1 MFMIAV
7 ALLVAALIMIISR
20 DKFRNEKEGYDYSGT
35 VRNFIIGGIIFAGV
49 IGFFS
54 LVRTVPAGHVGVVDL
69 WGNVEE
75 QVRKPGIN
83 LVNPFV
89 NLVLMDVQTQELKET
104 MQVPSKEGLTMD
116 VEISIL
122 YRLSPDKASNIYKT
136 IGRDYDEV
144 VVVPQFRSAVRE
156 ATVFYEA
163 KALYTS
169 SRDEITNKIFADLEK
184 MLSERGVIL
193 EKVLLRAVQLPGTVS
208 QAIEQKLKAEQESE
222 QMKFVLTK
230 ESQEAQRKVIEAKG
244 IAEAQGIINKTLTQA
259 YLQHEAIKAQMMM
272 ANSSNHTTV
281 YIPSGDNGIPL
292 VRTVNTESNQTSK

>member
-1 MFMIAV
+1 MFV
-7 ALLVAALIMIISR
+7 FALLLLVLSLVLVVSSG
-20 DKFRNEKEGYDYSGT
+20 KFRNKQEGYDYSPAAKDFG
-35 VRNFIIGGIIFAGV
+35 IGGLILAIV
-49 IGFFS
+49 LGFFS
-54 LVRTVPAGHVGVVDL
+54 LVRIVPAGHVGVVDL

-89 NLVLMDVQTQELKET
+89 NLVIMDIQTQELKET
-104 MQVPSKEGLTMD
+104 MQVPSKEGLTMQVD
-116 VEISIL
+116 ISIL
-122 YRLSPDKASNIYKT
+122 YRLSPEKASNIYKT
-136 IGRDYDEV
+136 IGKDYDEV

-169 SRDEITNKIFADLEK
+169 SRDDITNKIFADLEK

-193 EKVLLRAVQLPGTVS
+193 EKVLLRAVQLPSTVS
-208 QAIEQKLKAEQESE
+208 VAIEQKLKAEQESE

-230 ESQEAQRKVIEAKG
+230 ESQEAERKVIEAKG

-272 ANSSNHTTV
+272 AGSSNHTTV

-292 VRTVNTESNQTSK
+292 VRTVNKE

>member
-1 MFMIAV
+1 MFLFALM
-7 ALLVAALIMIISR
+7 LLVVGLLLAGLSGNFVN
-20 DKFRNEKEGYDYSGT
+20 KHEGYDYSLSA
-35 VRNFIIGGIIFAGV
+35 RNFGIVGILVALVLGV
-49 IGFFS
+49 FS
-54 LVRTVPAGHVGVVDL
+54 LVRVVPAGNVGVVDL
-69 WGNVEE
+69 WGNVDDLA
-75 QVRKPGIN
+75 RKSGVN

-89 NLVLMDVQTQELKET
+89 NLVIMDVQTQELKET
-104 MQVPSKEGLTMD
+104 MQVPSKEGLTMSVD
-116 VEISIL
+116 ISIL
-122 YRLSPDKASNIYKT
+122 YRLSPDKASLIYKT

-144 VVVPQFRSAVRE
+144 VVVPQFRTAVRE

-169 SRDEITNKIFADLEK
+169 SRDEITNKIFSDLEK

-193 EKVLLRAVQLPGTVS
+193 EKVLLRAVQLPTTVS
-208 QAIEQKLKAEQESE
+208 AAIEQKLKAEQESE

-230 ESQEAQRKVIEAKG
+230 ESQEADRKVIEAKG

-272 ANSSNHTTV
+272 ANSPTHTTV

-292 VRTVNTESNQTSK
+292 VRVINDGNSK

>member
-1 MFMIAV
+1 MFLFAL
-7 ALLVAALIMIISR
+7 ALLILSLVLAGLSG
-20 DKFRNEKEGYDYSGT
+20 KFRNKQEGYDYSLT
-35 VRNFIIGGIIFAGV
+35 AKELSMGGIILA
-49 IGFFS
+49 IILGFFS
-54 LVRTVPAGHVGVVDL
+54 LVRIVPAGHVGVVDL

-89 NLVLMDVQTQELKET
+89 NLIIMDTQTQELKET
-104 MQVPSKEGLTMD
+104 MQVPSKEGLTMQVD
-116 VEISIL
+116 ISIL
-122 YRLSPDKASNIYKT
+122 YRLSPEKASNIYKT
-136 IGRDYDEV
+136 IGKDYDEV

-184 MLSERGVIL
+184 MLTERGVIL
-193 EKVLLRAVQLPGTVS
+193 EKVLLRAVQLPSTVS
-208 QAIEQKLKAEQESE
+208 AAIEQKLKAEQESE

-230 ESQEAQRKVIEAKG
+230 ESQEAERKVIAAKG

-272 ANSSNHTTV
+272 ANGPNHTTV

-292 VRTVNTESNQTSK
+292 VRTVNKE

>member
-1 MFMIAV
+1 MFLF
-7 ALLVAALIMIISR
+7 ALLLLVTGLLLAGLSGNFVN
-20 DKFRNEKEGYDYSGT
+20 KHEGYDYSLGA
-35 VRNFIIGGIIFAGV
+35 RNMGILGIVAALILGV
-49 IGFFS
+49 FS
-54 LVRTVPAGHVGVVDL
+54 LVRVVPAGNVGVVDL
-69 WGNVEE
+69 WGNVDELA
-75 QVRKPGIN
+75 RKSGVN

-89 NLVLMDVQTQELKET
+89 NLVIMDVQTQELKET
-104 MQVPSKEGLTMD
+104 MQVPSKEGLTMSVD
-116 VEISIL
+116 ISIL
-122 YRLSPDKASNIYKT
+122 YRLSPDKASLIYKT

-144 VVVPQFRSAVRE
+144 VVVPQFRTAVRE

-169 SRDEITNKIFADLEK
+169 SRDEITNKIFNDLEK

-193 EKVLLRAVQLPGTVS
+193 EKVLLRAVQLPTTVS
-208 QAIEQKLKAEQESE
+208 AAIEQKLKAEQESE

-230 ESQEAQRKVIEAKG
+230 ESQEADRKVIEAKG

-272 ANSSNHTTV
+272 ANSPTHTTV

-292 VRTVNTESNQTSK
+292 VRTINDGNTK

>member
-1 MFMIAV
+1 MFLF
-7 ALLVAALIMIISR
+7 ALLLFVLSLVLVGSSG
-20 DKFRNEKEGYDYSGT
+20 KLRNKEEGYDYSG
-35 VRNFIIGGIIFAGV
+35 VVKDFSIGGV
-49 IGFFS
+49 ILALVLGFFS
-54 LVRTVPAGHVGVVDL
+54 LVRVVPAGHVGVVDL

-75 QVRKPGIN
+75 QARKPGIN

-89 NLVLMDVQTQELKET
+89 NLVIMDIQTQELKEA
-104 MQVPSKEGLTMD
+104 MQVPSKEGLTMQVD
-116 VEISIL
+116 ISIL
-122 YRLSPDKASNIYKT
+122 YRLSPEKASNIYKT
-136 IGRDYDEV
+136 IGKDYDEV

-169 SRDEITNKIFADLEK
+169 SRDEITNKIFTDLEK

-193 EKVLLRAVQLPGTVS
+193 EKVLLRAVQLPSTVS
-208 QAIEQKLKAEQESE
+208 AAIEQKLKAEQESE

-230 ESQEAQRKVIEAKG
+230 ESQEAERKVIEAKG

-272 ANSSNHTTV
+272 AGSPNHTTV

-292 VRTVNTESNQTSK
+292 VRTVNKE

>member
-1 MFMIAV
+1 MFAFALV
-7 ALLVAALIMIISR
+7 LLVASLFLLAVGGKLRSKQER
-20 DKFRNEKEGYDYSGT
+20 YDYSGT
-35 VRNFIIGGIIFAGV
+35 TRAFGIGGLLVALV
-49 IGFFS
+49 LGFFS
-54 LVRTVPAGHVGVVDL
+54 FVRIVPAGHVGVVDL

-75 QVRKPGIN
+75 QVKKSGIN
-83 LVNPFV
+83 LINPFV
-89 NLVLMDVQTQELKET
+89 NLVVMDIQTQELKET
-104 MQVPSKEGLTMD
+104 MQVPSKEGLTMQ

-169 SRDEITNKIFADLEK
+169 SRDEITNKIFTDLEK
-184 MLSERGVIL
+184 MLSERGIIL
-193 EKVLLRAVQLPGTVS
+193 EKVLLRAVSLPSTVS

-230 ESQEAQRKVIEAKG
+230 ESQEADRKVIEAKG

-272 ANSSNHTTV
+272 VNSPNHTTV
-281 YIPSGDNGIPL
+281 YIPSGENGIPL
-292 VRTVNTESNQTSK
+292 VRTVNQDNK